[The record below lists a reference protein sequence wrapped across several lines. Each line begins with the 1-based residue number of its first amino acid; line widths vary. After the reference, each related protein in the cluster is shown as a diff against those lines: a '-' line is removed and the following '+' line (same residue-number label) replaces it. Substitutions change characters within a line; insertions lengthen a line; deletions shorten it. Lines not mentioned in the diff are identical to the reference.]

1 MTRSRISKTKSAKA
15 KKRNLLAHT
24 AGKKTQVMWVSGMN
38 RSSAFSPVHAWLFL
52 SFFPVTDDLLSH
64 GRGVGRVPGVRPQDA
79 SDTQHPSQGFREE
92 RKSPPRIPAAIDT
105 ISGRDSH
112 PPSMGHVP
120 VPSTKSGGEVM
131 GCCLWPGLS
140 DMLTSVKVVGS

>member
-1 MTRSRISKTKSAKA
+1 M
-15 KKRNLLAHT
+15 AHI

-52 SFFPVTDDLLSH
+52 SFLPMTDDLLSH
-64 GRGVGRVPGVRPQDA
+64 GRGVGRVPGVRTQDI
-79 SDTQHPSQGFREE
+79 SDTQHLSPGFQEE
-92 RKSPPRIPAAIDT
+92 RKSPSPIPASIYT

-112 PPSMGHVP
+112 SPSMGPVP
-120 VPSTKSGGEVM
+120 VPWTNSGGEVM

-140 DMLTSVKVVGS
+140 DMLTSVKELGS